1 VGRAVTARRLAGRI
15 TLAGGGLLA
24 AVTLAGLADLQPFK
38 VNGTPSLPRGLY
50 VRTFEPI
57 RRGAIVWFPLP
68 AAMRSYVAAFPGA
81 AAWFET
87 PANGLLK
94 PVVGLGGDIICRGAD
109 GVFSLNGRALG
120 RVPAGPDGRTL
131 PAWQGCRRLAEG
143 ELAVFSDRIP
153 DSLDSRLYGPVAAA
167 YARVYRPLWTEA
179 P

>member
-1 VGRAVTARRLAGRI
+1 M
-15 TLAGGGLLA
+15 A
-24 AVTLAGLADLQPFK
+24 AVTLAGLCDLQPFK
-38 VNGTPSLPRGLY
+38 VNGTRSLPRGIY

-81 AAWFET
+81 AAWFER
-87 PANGLLK
+87 PSNGLLK
-94 PVVGLGGDIICRGAD
+94 PVVGLDGDVICGGED

-120 RVPAGPDGRTL
+120 RVPAARPDGRAL
-131 PAWQGCRRLAEG
+131 PIWQGCRHLAQG

-153 DSLDSRLYGPVAAA
+153 DSLDSRFYGPVAAA
-167 YARVYRPLWTEA
+167 DAHVYRPLWTEA

>member
-1 VGRAVTARRLAGRI
+1 MRVRRVAGRVA
-15 TLAGGGLLA
+15 LAGGGLMA
-24 AVTLAGLADLQPFK
+24 ALTLAGLCDLQPFK
-38 VNGTPSLPRGLY
+38 VNGTRSLPRGLY

-81 AAWFET
+81 AAWFDR

-94 PVVGLGGDIICRGAD
+94 HVVGLAGDVICRGGD

-120 RVPAGPDGRTL
+120 RVPAASGRPL
-131 PAWQGCRRLAEG
+131 PAWQGCRRLGPA

-167 YARVYRPLWTEA
+167 DAHVYRPLWTERNE
-179 P
+179 